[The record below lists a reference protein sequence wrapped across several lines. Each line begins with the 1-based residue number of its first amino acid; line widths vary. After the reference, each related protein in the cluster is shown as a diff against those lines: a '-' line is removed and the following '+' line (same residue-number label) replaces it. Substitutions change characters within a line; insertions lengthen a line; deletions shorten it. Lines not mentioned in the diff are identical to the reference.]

1 MKIFT
6 TILIIISI
14 LLIGFNISQIDFTNF
29 ANPKNTV
36 VYIEIAIATCAV
48 LILLIYKKSK
58 ELVDKT
64 KR

>member
-6 TILIIISI
+6 RILIIISI
-14 LLIGFNISQIDFTNF
+14 LLIGFNVSQIDFTNF
-29 ANPKNTV
+29 ANPKNSV
-36 VYIEIAIATCAV
+36 VYIEIAIVTCAV
-48 LILLIYKKSK
+48 LILFIYKKSK